1 MDFEFSADQLA
12 IRDTIRELV
21 QDKVAPRAAEID
33 EKAEYPKDIEKLFAE
48 NGILGIPFPEEYGGI
63 SGSSVSICMGIEE
76 IAKACATSSLIL
88 AVQALGSY
96 PILLAGSEE
105 QKKRLCPPLASGE
118 MVAAYALSE
127 PGSGSDA
134 AAMKTRARNVGG
146 EYVLNGTK
154 QFITHGSV
162 AGTLVVFAQ
171 TDPSADHRGISAFVL
186 ERGGRPWEVAKPEH
200 KLGIRGHPTG
210 Q

>member
-1 MDFEFSADQLA
+1 MDFELSEEQIA

-33 EKAEYPKDIEKLFAE
+33 AKAEYPKDVERLFAE
-48 NGILGIPFPEEYGGI
+48 NGVLAIPFPEEYGGI
-63 SGSSVSICMGIEE
+63 SGSSVTICMGIEE
-76 IAKACATSSLIL
+76 IAKACASSSLIL

-96 PILLAGSEE
+96 PILVAGSEE

-118 MVAAYALSE
+118 KVAAYALSE

-134 AAMKTRARNVGG
+134 AAVRTRAPRHGD

-162 AGTLVVFAQ
+162 AGTLVV
-171 TDPSADHRGISAFVL
+171 DRKSV
-186 ERGGRPWEVAKPEH
+186 V
-200 KLGIRGHPTG
+200 
-210 Q
+210 